1 MTSHRAT
8 DDPASTGIDSVADY
22 ESLRDRADVPYHEE
36 SDVVDGETVAAIA
49 DLPDLAAVGVT
60 NRDGDLL
67 FRRLTDTCSWKIPVA
82 TVGPDDDFARSIVE
96 HVEETIGFT
105 LELESVAGVWDI
117 GVRTGD
123 GEQTASRGF
132 VTFGA
137 APVSGEYDMDAAT
150 AAGEFVEEAGWFDER
165 PTDADEIPGTDLFL
179 D

>member
-1 MTSHRAT
+1 MTSHHSA
-8 DDPASTGIDSVADY
+8 DDPASTGIDSIADY
-22 ESLRDRADVPYHEE
+22 ESLRDRDGVPYHEE
-36 SDVVDGETVAAIA
+36 SDVVDGETVAAVA

-60 NRDGDLL
+60 NPEGDLL

-82 TVGPDDDFARSIVE
+82 TVGPGDDFARSIVG
-96 HVEETIGFT
+96 HVAGTIGFT

-117 GVRTGD
+117 GVRTED

-137 APVSGEYDMDAAT
+137 APVSGEYDLDAAT
-150 AAGEFVEEAGWFDER
+150 PAGEAVEEAGWFDER
-165 PTDADEIPGTDLFL
+165 PAEADEIPGTDLFL